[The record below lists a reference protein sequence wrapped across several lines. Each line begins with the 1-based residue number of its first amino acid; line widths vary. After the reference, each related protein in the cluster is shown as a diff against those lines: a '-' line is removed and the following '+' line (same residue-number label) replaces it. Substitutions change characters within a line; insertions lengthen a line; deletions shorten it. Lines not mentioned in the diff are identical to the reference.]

1 MRKRF
6 SWWRRS
12 YTIALIVLLA
22 ALVRIWAAWQLP
34 IDADEPVYMKAGSD
48 YARLIQNGDVRG
60 VINYAENR
68 EHPAFVKLVYSL
80 PFYFIEPQI
89 DSYPELTFNR
99 MVSALFGTLA
109 VWLVA
114 LVDPLAGLLLA
125 MHSMTIKYTSQAY
138 LEAIPLFTSIAAV
151 LAFNQALRKGKR
163 KLFWLSAVALGVTA
177 ASKYTYLLVLI
188 PLAVI
193 LIQQR
198 KVDWKSLVGYGLV
211 AATAFIIFDPTLWTH
226 PIARLAES
234 LSFHFGY
241 TQSFDVLRAAYPWY
255 QPFLWMMQTVP
266 WHAKVFFF
274 FTSDEIVFFLGI
286 IGLYWEFK
294 RRAWSTI
301 WFISGFLALLVW
313 STKWPQYTLIVII
326 PLALASATL
335 IHRIVDWA
343 VDRYNYWGIFEEML
357 PHVPKKLWALVI
369 ILVSGLTLANVAYEI
384 HMAIARHGWMQVT
397 TNNAPLPSD
406 LVNDLFTDSKGRV
419 GIATNNGVT
428 IWTPETKIPWGET
441 NTAVTY
447 TQRTSGLGSDRV
459 LAILADHSDSWW
471 FGTAQGVDRLEGSNW
486 QDYSLAQMGL
496 GEGGVQDLAQ
506 DSRNRL
512 WVATLNGVAVWD
524 GNSWKAYTSTNSG
537 LIDNQV
543 FCVEIQPDING
554 DAIWFGSYKGIS
566 RYDQASGE
574 WLSFDL
580 SVEMLG
586 WRGVSDLLMDSNG
599 KFWAATMGG
608 GLGEFDG
615 QQWTFQRK
623 SNSAIFFN
631 TLTRLY
637 QIQPGEVWV
646 GFGYQTEP
654 GGIVAKYDGETWTDF
669 GPYNSGYA
677 GFEPQAFTQDLFGR
691 IWIATSAGGLEV
703 YQVPDLAQ

>member
-1 MRKRF
+1 
-6 SWWRRS
+6 
-12 YTIALIVLLA
+12 
-22 ALVRIWAAWQLP
+22 
-34 IDADEPVYMKAGSD
+34 
-48 YARLIQNGDVRG
+48 
-60 VINYAENR
+60 
-68 EHPAFVKLVYSL
+68 
-80 PFYFIEPQI
+80 
-89 DSYPELTFNR
+89 
-99 MVSALFGTLA
+99 
-109 VWLVA
+109 
-114 LVDPLAGLLLA
+114 
-125 MHSMTIKYTSQAY
+125 
-138 LEAIPLFTSIAAV
+138 
-151 LAFNQALRKGKR
+151 
-163 KLFWLSAVALGVTA
+163 
-177 ASKYTYLLVLI
+177 
-188 PLAVI
+188 
-193 LIQQR
+193 
-198 KVDWKSLVGYGLV
+198 
-211 AATAFIIFDPTLWTH
+211 
-226 PIARLAES
+226 
-234 LSFHFGY
+234 
-241 TQSFDVLRAAYPWY
+241 
-255 QPFLWMMQTVP
+255 
-266 WHAKVFFF
+266 
-274 FTSDEIVFFLGI
+274 
-286 IGLYWEFK
+286 
-294 RRAWSTI
+294 
-301 WFISGFLALLVW
+301 
-313 STKWPQYTLIVII
+313 VII
-326 PLALASATL
+326 PLTLASATL

-369 ILVSGLTLANVAYEI
+369 ILVSGLTIANVAYEI

-447 TQRTSGLGSDRV
+447 TQRTSGLSSDRV